1 MIGQLLFIMSFQL
14 AGEAMIALTGLHFP
28 GPLCGLLLMLAW
40 LALRGGPSE
49 ELSRAAGTLVDHL
62 GLLFVPAGAAII
74 GFGTLLLSDGMAITS
89 ALLLSTGFAIAVAGL
104 LGGAP
109 SAQSLHK
116 RSE

>member
-1 MIGQLLFIMSFQL
+1 MIRQLLLIMSFQL
-14 AGEAMIALTGLHFP
+14 VGEGTVAVVGLNFP

-62 GLLFVPAGAAII
+62 GLLFVPTGAAII
-74 GFGTLLLSDGMAITS
+74 GFSTLLMSDGMAITG
-89 ALLLSTGFAIAVAGL
+89 ALFLSTGFAIAVAGL
-104 LGGAP
+104 LAGAP

-116 RSE
+116 

>member
-1 MIGQLLFIMSFQL
+1 MIGQLILIMSFQL
-14 AGEAMIALTGLHFP
+14 AGEAIVALTGLNFP

-49 ELSRAAGTLVDHL
+49 ELSRAAGTLIDHL

-74 GFGTLLLSDGMAITS
+74 SFGTLLLSDGMAIAG
-89 ALLLSTGFAIAVAGL
+89 ALLLSTGFAIAIAGL

-109 SAQSLHK
+109 STQALPK
-116 RSE
+116 RPE